1 MLGHHEHQ
9 LTDEE
14 KELEKTGI
22 TIVAI
27 DKDRTLH
34 VLDKEDVK
42 LLKLMKTW
50 MEKHK
55 PTLEELIDNFG
66 MSTLSVFSWLAVCL
80 YSKLENG
87 VPFQLKRK
95 RYSFITFL

>member
-1 MLGHHEHQ
+1 VLGHHEHH

-22 TIVAI
+22 TIIAI

-34 VLDKEDVK
+34 VLDQEDVK

-50 MEKHK
+50 KEKHK
-55 PTLEELIDNFG
+55 PTLEELIDKFG
-66 MSTLSVFSWLAVCL
+66 MSTTTHSYFHGWPSICHRN
-80 YSKLENG
+80 SKIF
-87 VPFQLKRK
+87 PSQTPP
-95 RYSFITFL
+95 FITYFVI